1 MGLTFKENIRDIRNS
16 KSFEIIK
23 LLQKK
28 GFIAHAF
35 DKNVDAKDMKNLN
48 FKLVKKIEYNLYDG
62 VIILVAHDYFMKI
75 KDKILKSI
83 KKDGLIFDFKNL
95 LKNKNYQI

>member
-16 KSFEIIK
+16 KSFEVIK

-28 GFIAHAF
+28 GFLVDAF
-35 DKNVDAKDMKNLN
+35 DKNVDYKNIKKFN
-48 FKLVKKIEYNLYDG
+48 IKLVQKIEKNFYDG
-62 VIILVAHDYFMKI
+62 LIILVAHSYFKKI
-75 KDKILKSI
+75 KNKISKSI
-83 KKDGLIFDFKNL
+83 KKNGLILDFKNL